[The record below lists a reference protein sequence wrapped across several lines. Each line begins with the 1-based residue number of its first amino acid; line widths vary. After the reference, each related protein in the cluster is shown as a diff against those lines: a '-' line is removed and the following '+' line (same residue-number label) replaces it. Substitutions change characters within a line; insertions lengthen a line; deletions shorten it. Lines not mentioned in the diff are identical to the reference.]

1 MFKILHNPRCR
12 KSRETLQILND
23 KNIDFEEV
31 LYLEN
36 PPSKSELKNILALLD
51 KKPQDIL
58 RKGEAIFKENFKG
71 KDLKEDE
78 WLEALVKYP
87 KLIERPIVYNKDKAA
102 IGRPPESVLEIL

>member
-1 MFKILHNPRCR
+1 MFKILHNSRCR
-12 KSRETLQILND
+12 KSRETLQILED
-23 KNIDFEEV
+23 KNIDFKAI

-71 KDLKEDE
+71 KTLSDDE
-78 WLEALVKYP
+78 WLDALVKYP
-87 KLIERPIVYNKDKAA
+87 KLIERPIVYNKNKAA
-102 IGRPPESVLEIL
+102 IGRPPESVLDIL

>member
-36 PPSKSELKNILALLD
+36 PPSKSELKKILALLD

-78 WLEALVKYP
+78 WLEVLVKYP

-102 IGRPPESVLEIL
+102 IGRPPKSVLEIL